1 MAYYPLKVK
10 DGSGNTHVVGDP
22 RTSSKADTA
31 SPALT
36 GTPTAPT
43 AAADTSTTQ
52 IATTAFVVGQAGSAT
67 PLVDGTAA
75 VGTSTRYARQD
86 HKHPTD
92 TTRAPLA
99 SPALTGT
106 PTAPTAAVGTNTT
119 QVATT
124 AFVNSEISNDAVTNS
139 LLDVKGDLIAASADN
154 TPARLAAGTNGHVL
168 VADSSQTLGL
178 KYQSLESAAGLNSGD
193 AFVGGSG
200 IDRVVALTQAQY
212 DALTPDATTLYV
224 VTD

>member
-1 MAYYPLKVK
+1 
-10 DGSGNTHVVGDP
+10 
-22 RTSSKADTA
+22 
-31 SPALT
+31 
-36 GTPTAPT
+36 
-43 AAADTSTTQ
+43 
-52 IATTAFVVGQAGSAT
+52 
-67 PLVDGTAA
+67 
-75 VGTSTRYARQD
+75 
-86 HKHPTD
+86 
-92 TTRAPLA
+92 
-99 SPALTGT
+99 
-106 PTAPTAAVGTNTT
+106 
-119 QVATT
+119 
-124 AFVNSEISNDAVTNS
+124 